1 MPTIKKNTLKNGHHS
16 YEIRIFDPASGK
28 QKSKTFKPSSGLT
41 ARQEENA
48 VNAAAAEFEKEVQQ
62 GTAVPASITLNA
74 FIDQWLRDYAS
85 QQLRPNTLAG
95 YQTELPQIRAALGHL
110 RLDKIQ
116 PVHITRF
123 LKNLSENNM
132 RRDCT
137 YQALPAISSAVKQ
150 SGKSQRQLAEDC
162 GLSPAV
168 LNRAVHG
175 THNVSYD
182 TASTVCG
189 VLGLSL
195 GKAYRK
201 QGKAKLSGNTLL
213 HYYHTLQ
220 TIFSTAVEWQIIVE
234 NPCSRVKPPRKET
247 PPQAVLSVKDAQ
259 RLITCLDG
267 ESVLHRAA
275 VLLLLYSG
283 ARRSEVYGLEWP
295 DVDLDRLQ
303 ITINKTYQRVKGT
316 WCYQPCKNESSR
328 RVVALPDCCRILFTE
343 LRASQAENEL
353 KCGSLWQNSPGLLLK
368 EDGGHA
374 SPDELDTWFKAFCRR
389 NGFPES
395 IHIHS
400 LRHTNATLQIAAHQD
415 VRSVSARLGH
425 SQTST
430 TLNIYAHAIQ
440 SADAKAADI
449 LGQLLPLDATQKKA

>member
-1 MPTIKKNTLKNGHHS
+1 MPTIKKNTLKSGRCS
-16 YEIRIFDPASGK
+16 YEIRIFDPATGR
-28 QKSKTFKPSSGLT
+28 QRSKTFKPATGLT

-48 VNAAAAEFEKEVQQ
+48 VNAAAAHFEKEVQQ
-62 GTAVPASITLNA
+62 GTGVSASITLNE
-74 FIDQWLRDYAS
+74 FITQWLRDYAT

-95 YQTELPQIRAALGHL
+95 YQTELPQIQAALGHL
-110 RLDKIQ
+110 RLDRVQ
-116 PVHITRF
+116 PIHITRF
-123 LKNLSENNM
+123 LKNLSESNM
-132 RRDCT
+132 RRDGT
-137 YQALPAISSAVKQ
+137 YHALPAVAAKVRQ
-150 SGKSQRQLAEDC
+150 SGKTQRQLAKDC
-162 GLSPAV
+162 GLSPAL
-168 LNRAVHG
+168 LNRAVSG
-175 THNVSYD
+175 KHNVSYD
-182 TASTVCG
+182 TASTVCKL
-189 VLGLSL
+189 LGLTLS
-195 GKAYRK
+195 KVYQR

-220 TIFSTAVEWQIIVE
+220 TIFSTAVEWQVIPD
-234 NPCSRVKPPRKET
+234 NPCSRVKPPRKDT
-247 PPQAVLSVKDAQ
+247 PLQAVLTVEDAQ
-259 RLITCLDG
+259 RLITCLDA
-267 ESVLHRAA
+267 ESVMHRTA

-283 ARRSEVYGLEWP
+283 ARRSEVYGLEWQ
-295 DVDLDRLQ
+295 DVDLDHLQ
-303 ITINKTYQRVKGT
+303 ITINKTYQRVNGS
-316 WCYQPCKNESSR
+316 WGYQPCKNESSR
-328 RVVALPDCCRILFTE
+328 RVVALPDCCRVLFTE
-343 LRASQAENEL
+343 LRASQAENKL
-353 KCGSLWQNSPGLLLK
+353 KCGSLWQYSPGLLLK

-449 LGQLLPLDATQKKA
+449 LGELLPLDAKQKNA